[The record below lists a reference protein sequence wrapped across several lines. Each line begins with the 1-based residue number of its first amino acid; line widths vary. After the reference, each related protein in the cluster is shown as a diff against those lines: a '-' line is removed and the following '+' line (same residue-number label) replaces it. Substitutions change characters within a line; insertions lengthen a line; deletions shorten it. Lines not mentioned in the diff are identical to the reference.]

1 MNHKIKGIFKWL
13 DTFYGRDVF
22 YDGPNGYIKSDPFI
36 VNLGPGD
43 EEAEFYKLIYD
54 EEYKHLS
61 VYDDII
67 YDINVYFQ
75 ISDDEAIEIIQNWYS
90 NKFNVIVDNAI
101 MWR

>member
-1 MNHKIKGIFKWL
+1 MNNKSKGIFKWL

-54 EEYKHLS
+54 
-61 VYDDII
+61 DII

-90 NKFNVIVDNAI
+90 NKFNVIVDNAR

>member
-1 MNHKIKGIFKWL
+1 MNNKSKGIFKWL

-22 YDGPNGYIKSDPFI
+22 YDTPNGYIKSDPFI
-36 VNLGPGD
+36 VNLGPED

-61 VYDDII
+61 VYDDI
-67 YDINVYFQ
+67 NVYFQ
-75 ISDDEAIEIIQNWYS
+75 ISDDEVIEIIQNWYS
-90 NKFNVIVDNAI
+90 NKFNVIIDNAG